1 MSFIR
6 VGTTNALAIMSNMGT
21 QLWSVHGDTMIF
33 QFPLSA
39 IVDSDPHEEH
49 YMRGV
54 VASRDFLCFGSS
66 LGSIV
71 VFNCDHLVDGHDF
84 PLTHTINTENV
95 PISHLAMA
103 GHLLAAANDNGRIFL
118 YRSDE
123 AFVEAHNFNGGG
135 FPCTAI
141 AMNDQLLIAGF
152 SSGHIRLYRTDIF
165 ELSIELTAHTRTIS
179 GLVLNSAGTMFVS
192 CSQDQYVHVW
202 SVPDLRS
209 RGGMSMIKLFSELL
223 EDRICTGV
231 AFMSGD
237 KIAVTSYDEE
247 EIVIL
252 HK

>member
-1 MSFIR
+1 
-6 VGTTNALAIMSNMGT
+6 MGT
-21 QLWSVHGDTMIF
+21 QLWSAHGDTMIF
-33 QFPLSA
+33 QFPLNA
-39 IVDSDPHEEH
+39 IVEADPHEEH

-54 VASRDFLCFGSS
+54 VATPEFLCFGSS
-66 LGSIV
+66 MGSIV

-84 PLTHTINTENV
+84 PLVHTINTENV
-95 PISHLAMA
+95 PVSHLAMA

-135 FPCTAI
+135 YPCTAV
-141 AMNDQLLIAGF
+141 AMNEQLLIAAF
-152 SSGHIRLYRTDIF
+152 ASGHIRLYRTDIF
-165 ELSIELTAHTRTIS
+165 ELSVEITAHTRIIT
-179 GLVLNSAGTMFVS
+179 GLALNTSGTMFVS

-202 SVPDLRS
+202 SCPDLRS
-209 RGGMSMIKLFSELL
+209 RGGMSLIKLFSELL